1 MARVFLGI
9 GSNTDR
15 EKHIRAGLEAIA
27 KSFDWRQRSRIFR
40 SESVGFSGSDF
51 YNLVVE
57 VETSRSV
64 TEVLAECKRIE
75 QQNGR
80 VPESAK
86 YSPRTLDID
95 VLLYD
100 DVIRAQ
106 QPQLP
111 RAEILENAFVLWPLA
126 EIASGLLH
134 PVLEVSYQQLWEQHQ
149 ASNKQAPQ
157 RLEPIENTGWLEG

>member
-1 MARVFLGI
+1 MPQVFLGV

-15 EKHIRAGLEAIA
+15 EKYIRAGLEAIA
-27 KSFDWRQRSRIFR
+27 KSFGWRQRSRIFR

-126 EIASGLLH
+126 EIAGDLLH
-134 PVLEVSYQQLWEQHQ
+134 PVLEVSYQQLWEQYQ

-157 RLEPIENTGWLEG
+157 QLEPLENTGWLEG

>member
-1 MARVFLGI
+1 VAQVFLGI
-9 GSNTDR
+9 GSNTER

-27 KSFDWRQRSRIFR
+27 KSFDWHQRSRIFC

-57 VETSRSV
+57 VGTSRSV

-100 DVIRAQ
+100 NVIRAQ

-126 EIASGLLH
+126 EIAGDLLH
-134 PVLEVSYQQLWEQHQ
+134 PVLKVSYQQLWKQYQE
-149 ASNKQAPQ
+149 SNKQAPQ
-157 RLEPIENTGWLEG
+157 QLEPLESTGWLEG

>member
-15 EKHIRAGLEAIA
+15 EKHIRAGLKAIA
-27 KSFDWRQRSRIFR
+27 DSFSWCRRSRLFR
-40 SESVGFSGSDF
+40 SVSVGFSGSDF

-57 VETSRSV
+57 VETNRSA

-80 VPESAK
+80 VPGSAK

-100 DVIRAQ
+100 DMIREQ

-111 RAEILENAFVLWPLA
+111 RGEILENAFVLWPLA
-126 EIASGLLH
+126 EIAGNRLH
-134 PVLEVSYQQLWEQHQ
+134 PLLEVSYQQLWQQYQEMH
-149 ASNKQAPQ
+149 KHAPQ
-157 RLEPIENTGWLEG
+157 QLEPISDTSWLDN

>member
-15 EKHIRAGLEAIA
+15 EKHIRAGLEAISA
-27 KSFDWRQRSRIFR
+27 NFCWRQRSQIFR
-40 SESVGFSGSDF
+40 SASVGFSGSDF

-57 VETSRSV
+57 VETDLSV
-64 TEVLAECKRIE
+64 TDVLAECKRIE

-80 VPESAK
+80 VPGSAK

-100 DVIRAQ
+100 DIIREQ

-111 RAEILENAFVLWPLA
+111 RGEILENAFVLWPLA
-126 EIASGLLH
+126 EIAGSRLH
-134 PVLEVSYQQLWEQHQ
+134 PLLGISYQELWEQYQQTHKD
-149 ASNKQAPQ
+149 SPQ
-157 RLEPIENTGWLEG
+157 QLEPISDIHWLED

>member
-1 MARVFLGI
+1 MAQVFLGI

-27 KSFDWRQRSRIFR
+27 KSFGWRQRSRIFR

-57 VETSRSV
+57 VETSRTV

-100 DVIRAQ
+100 NVIREQ

-126 EIASGLLH
+126 EIAGDLLH
-134 PVLEVSYQQLWEQHQ
+134 PVMKVSYQQLWKQYQE
-149 ASNKQAPQ
+149 SNQQAPQ
-157 RLEPIENTGWLEG
+157 QLEPIEDTRWLEG

>member
-15 EKHIRAGLEAIA
+15 EKHIRSGAEAIA
-27 KSFDWRQRSRIFR
+27 KCFCWRQRSRVFR
-40 SESVGFSGSDF
+40 SASVGFSGSDF

-57 VETSRSV
+57 VETKQTV

-80 VPESAK
+80 VPGSAK
-86 YSPRTLDID
+86 FSPRTLDID

-100 DVIRAQ
+100 NLIRDE

-111 RAEILENAFVLWPLA
+111 RAEILENAFVLWPLS
-126 EIASGLLH
+126 EIAGSRLH
-134 PVLEVSYQQLWEQHQ
+134 PLLGVSYQALWEQYQETHKR
-149 ASNKQAPQ
+149 SPQ
-157 RLEPIENTGWLEG
+157 QLEPIKDTSWLDN

>member
-15 EKHIRAGLEAIA
+15 EKHIRAGLNAIA
-27 KSFDWRQRSRIFR
+27 NSFSWCQRSRVFR

-51 YNLVVE
+51 YNLVAE
-57 VETSRSV
+57 VETNRSV

-80 VPESAK
+80 VPGSAK

-100 DVIRAQ
+100 NVIREQ

-111 RAEILENAFVLWPLA
+111 RGEILENAFVLWPLA
-126 EIASGLLH
+126 EIAGDLLH
-134 PVLEVSYQQLWEQHQ
+134 PVLKVSYQQLWKQYQETH
-149 ASNKQAPQ
+149 KQAPQ
-157 RLEPIENTGWLEG
+157 PLEPIVDTDWLAR